1 MPREPS
7 RNLRQEAERR
17 VEQRFAQQSEAL
29 FASHKEQRERDLR
42 AQQQAIERVAQEQ
55 ARIADNKRQ
64 ALEQHE
70 RKWDQMRDR
79 IAYKPE
85 PAPSPF
91 GWTPP
96 RDLDREHREMR
107 RQWLD
112 QRETIEQAFNERIEK
127 CQTAQDDLRFAFDA
141 ANEIQAQRN
150 RADYETLIA
159 TQDRT
164 RESAIQ
170 REESRHRAI
179 RYAGIPAAQPR
190 CRAGARSVGG
200 RVTTR
205 PLRLWQSWHWPPS
218 ANAKAALS
226 RTDCRRAALK
236 AARYNG
242 ASFPTTVRRCC
253 ADRS

>member
-1 MPREPS
+1 MGRPAGRNPRVDLTQENQSHASRTEPD
-7 RNLRQEAERR
+7 LRQEAERK

-55 ARIADNKRQ
+55 ARIGENKRQ

-150 RADYETLIA
+150 RADYETLIR

-164 RESAIQ
+164 REKRSSGMS
-170 REESRHRAI
+170 SRMEQSITQEFQQHSRDSGPE
-179 RYAGIPAAQPR
+179 RGLR
-190 CRAGARSVGG
+190 G

-205 PLRLWQSWHWPPS
+205 PLPLWQQRHS
-218 ANAKAALS
+218 AS
-226 RTDCRRAALK
+226 VSQRQSC
-236 AARYNG
+236 
-242 ASFPTTVRRCC
+242 SFEN
-253 ADRS
+253 

>member
-7 RNLRQEAERR
+7 RDLRLEAEHK
-17 VEQRFAQQSEAL
+17 VEQRFAQQREAL
-29 FASHKEQRERDLR
+29 FALQKVQYERDR
-42 AQQQAIERVAQEQ
+42 RAQEQ
-55 ARIADNKRQ
+55 AVERIARQQAQIAEQKRE
-64 ALEQHE
+64 ALAQHE

-96 RDLDREHREMR
+96 RDLNREYKEMR

-112 QRETIEQAFNERIEK
+112 QRETIEQAYNERIEK

-150 RADYETLIA
+150 RADYEALTQ

-170 REESRHRAI
+170 REEAKLEQSVTREFTQRTRAPDME
-179 RYAGIPAAQPR
+179 RG
-190 CRAGARSVGG
+190 
-200 RVTTR
+200 
-205 PLRLWQSWHWPPS
+205 L
-218 ANAKAALS
+218 
-226 RTDCRRAALK
+226 
-236 AARYNG
+236 
-242 ASFPTTVRRCC
+242 
-253 ADRS
+253 

>member
-1 MPREPS
+1 MPREPVIS
-7 RNLRQEAERR
+7 LRQNAERK
-17 VEQRFAQQSEAL
+17 VEQRFAQQDAAL

-42 AQQQAIERVAQEQ
+42 SQRQAVERVAQEQ
-55 ARIADNKRQ
+55 GRIADNKRQ
-64 ALEQHE
+64 MLEQHE

-79 IAYKPE
+79 IAYKPT

-112 QRETIEQAFNERIEK
+112 QRETIEQGFNDRIEK

-141 ANEIQAQRN
+141 ANEIQAQKN
-150 RADYETLIA
+150 RADYETLIQ

-170 REESRHRAI
+170 REEFRMEQSVTQEFTRHSRD
-179 RYAGIPAAQPR
+179 AAPER
-190 CRAGARSVGG
+190 G
-200 RVTTR
+200 
-205 PLRLWQSWHWPPS
+205 L
-218 ANAKAALS
+218 
-226 RTDCRRAALK
+226 
-236 AARYNG
+236 
-242 ASFPTTVRRCC
+242 
-253 ADRS
+253 